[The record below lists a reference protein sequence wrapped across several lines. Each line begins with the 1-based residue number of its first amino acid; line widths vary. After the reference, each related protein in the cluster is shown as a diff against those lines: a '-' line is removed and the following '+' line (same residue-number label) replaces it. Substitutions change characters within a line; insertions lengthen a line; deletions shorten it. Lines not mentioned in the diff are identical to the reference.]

1 MVGVWCVMV
10 VAVAAARGGKWRGRW
25 WREEE
30 GGLTNSRLRWGGR
43 EDTSKKG
50 KGAGDRRLTDEDGE
64 GEEVDT
70 EADAEAKVWVEIRRH
85 DEAGM
90 TRRWGG

>member
-1 MVGVWCVMV
+1 MVCDGGGGGGCAWRQ
-10 VAVAAARGGKWRGRW
+10 VAGEVGG
-25 WREEE
+25 REEE